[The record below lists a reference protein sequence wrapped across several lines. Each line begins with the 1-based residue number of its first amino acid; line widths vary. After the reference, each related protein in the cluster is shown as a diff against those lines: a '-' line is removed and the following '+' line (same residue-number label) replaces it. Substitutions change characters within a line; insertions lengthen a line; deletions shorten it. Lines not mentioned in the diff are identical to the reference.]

1 MCHSSNG
8 HWTGLNQSKGPKKGF
23 VKFIFCDFVKHT
35 QVNIE
40 NINLIYYFAGLVVVV
55 DVVVVV
61 CGQVVPP
68 PLPLG
73 SRH

>member
-8 HWTGLNQSKGPKKGF
+8 YWPGLNQSKGPIKRF
-23 VKFIFCDFVKHT
+23 VKFIFYDFVKHT

-40 NINLIYYFAGLVVVV
+40 NINLIYYITGLVVVV
-55 DVVVVV
+55 VVVVV